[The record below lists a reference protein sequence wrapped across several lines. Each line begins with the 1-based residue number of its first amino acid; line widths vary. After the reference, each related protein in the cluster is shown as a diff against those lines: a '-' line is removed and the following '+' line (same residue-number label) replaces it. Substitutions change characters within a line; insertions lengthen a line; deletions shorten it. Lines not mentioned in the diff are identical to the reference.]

1 MNKNWN
7 GIMKLIEVVHLDS
20 NNNVLSKEYNILN
33 MLHRTGEQ
41 YILNTAFIGT
51 KPDYFYFGLDGRP
64 SLTAIDTMV
73 TISNSGNEPTING
86 YSRVEVSSSNAFSLS
101 LSSEHYVATCPVI
114 SFSATG
120 GSWGPVKNL
129 FLTTAEDNSG
139 ILIASAPLSQNT
151 TLSAGETLNVR
162 LGLSLRDIPA

>member
-1 MNKNWN
+1 M
-7 GIMKLIEVVHLDS
+7 I
-20 NNNVLSKEYNILN
+20 
-33 MLHRTGEQ
+33 
-41 YILNTAFIGT
+41 
-51 KPDYFYFGLDGRP
+51 
-64 SLTAIDTMV
+64 

-86 YSRVEVSSSNAFSLS
+86 YSRVEVSSSNSFSLS

-162 LGLSLRDIPA
+162 LGLSLRDIP

>member
-1 MNKNWN
+1 
-7 GIMKLIEVVHLDS
+7 MKLLEVVHLDV
-20 NNNVLSKEYNILN
+20 NKNVISKQHNILN

-41 YILNTAFIGT
+41 YILNSAFIGS
-51 KPDYFYFGLDGRP
+51 KPDFFYFGLDGRTT
-64 SLTAIDTMV
+64 LAAIDTMV
-73 TISNSGNEPTING
+73 TISNNGNEPTING
-86 YSRVEVSSSNAFSLS
+86 YSRVAVSSSNAFSLN

-129 FLTTAEDNSG
+129 FLTTASDNTG

-151 TLSAGETLNVR
+151 TLSAGDTLNVR
-162 LGLSLRDIPA
+162 LGLSLRDIPS